1 MRVILADHRPSVRSA
16 LRLLLALEPNM
27 TVVGEAC
34 NREEALELAANEQPD
49 VVVLDWDLPDQGG
62 DIALAE
68 LKAKLPSLAVVA
80 VSTLPEARQLSL
92 AAGAE
97 AFVSKGG
104 PPEQLLAA
112 IERIRNA
119 SFPE

>member
-1 MRVILADHRPSVRSA
+1 VRSA
-16 LRLLLALEPNM
+16 LRLLLALEPDV

-34 NREEALELAANEQPD
+34 DKEEALELVVIEQPD

-62 DIALAE
+62 GIALAE

-80 VSTLPEARQLSL
+80 VSTLPEARQVSL
-92 AAGAE
+92 DAGAE

-104 PPEQLLAA
+104 PPERLLAT
-112 IERIRNA
+112 IERIRNS
-119 SFPE
+119 SFPK